1 MWKWTTR
8 KISYVSIMI
17 AVAVV
22 FVLIGFMLF
31 AITIIP
37 SIKISFAGLPIKLV
51 GYIFGPLV
59 GAITGFLAD
68 IISFLFLPTFYHPGY
83 SLSMAIAGM
92 IPGIVMW
99 IMIRKP
105 RNINTHFFSTL
116 IVLIVIWSLLFSFF
130 HFLPIRIIDEATKG
144 IITSRWIYEIIGV
157 GGITGN
163 IVILCILRFALKPKN
178 FIAIAPI
185 IMFTSI
191 LGVVNAFTLPY
202 WDLLT
207 LFNHVP
213 YMTNLIGHYLL
224 TLPIKLWFNI
234 IVVYIAW
241 KIIFPIIGKG
251 KKNYWK

>member
-1 MWKWTTR
+1 MWRWTTR

-22 FVLIGFMLF
+22 AVLIGFMLF
-31 AITIIP
+31 AVTIIP
-37 SIKISFAGLPIKLV
+37 SVKISFAGLPIKLV

-92 IPGIVMW
+92 VPGIIMW

-105 RNINTHFFSTL
+105 HSINTHFFATL
-116 IVLIVIWSLLFSFF
+116 GVLIGIWIILFSFF
-130 HFLPIRIIDEATKG
+130 HFVDIKIIATATDQM
-144 IITSRWIYEIIGV
+144 ITSRWVYETIGV

-163 IVILCILRFALKPKN
+163 IIILCILRFSLKPKN

-191 LGVVNAFTLPY
+191 LGVINAFMMPY
-202 WDLLT
+202 WDMLT
-207 LFNHVP
+207 LLKDLP
-213 YMTNLIGHYLL
+213 YMTNLVGHYLL

-234 IVVYIAW
+234 IIVYIAW
-241 KIIFPIIGKG
+241 RVVFPIIQKSN
-251 KKNYWK
+251 KNYWK